1 MVLRY
6 AMHMVSFALSFTLGV
21 WYLQQQAALPALP
34 VFWPVLALALF
45 IPRTNGTGLIVA
57 RRLVLLFCAA
67 LLGYCYAAW
76 MAQQSLADA
85 LPDDWQGK
93 NIVVTGIVAEM
104 PRTHER
110 GLRFAFDV
118 ESAQT
123 PHAHVP
129 QHILLS
135 TYDGNGNAP
144 LQLSAGERWQ
154 LTVRLKQPHG
164 TSNPYNSDF
173 EVWALERDIR
183 AVGYVHAKGDN
194 RSLSHHT
201 VSPAYLVQH
210 LRETVRAHFRKTLGE
225 APYTGILTALAIGD
239 QSGIAQDEWLLFT
252 RTGTNHLMSISGL
265 HITLLA
271 GMIFALVYWLW
282 QRSVRLTLWFPARK
296 AAALAGLCA
305 ALFYTLISGYEVPAQ
320 RTLYMVATFT
330 AMLLLSRNVS
340 PAQMLAAA
348 LLVVLL
354 ADPWA
359 VLSPGFWLS
368 FGAVAL
374 IFYVTANRLRKHNWL
389 VEYGKVQWAM
399 TIGLIPP
406 LLALFQQLS
415 LVAPLANAFAIP
427 LVSFLVVPLTL
438 LGTLPPFEWMLYL
451 AHQALALCMF
461 LLGLLDKL
469 PYAVWVQHAPPAWT
483 VIAGVAGALWM
494 LAQRGFPMR
503 WLGSLLLLPMFLI
516 APPTPNEG
524 SAHLTV
530 FDVGQGL
537 AVAVQTSGHALLY
550 DTGPDYSGD
559 ADSGNRIL
567 LPALRGMGIMQL
579 DTLVLSHGDIDH
591 IGGTESVLQGMSV
604 KNVLSPLPD
613 THPKLQLATRK
624 EACADGQAWAW
635 DGVRFEILHPA
646 EAGTTN
652 SREHD
657 NERSCVLRISSG
669 AHSVLLAA
677 DIENGSEH
685 RLLALHP
692 DKLPATLLVAPHHGS
707 KTSSSQAFVDAV
719 HPRHVVF
726 TAGYRNRFGHPR
738 EEVAERYRAAG
749 SEVLRS
755 DEDGAISIVMDA
767 QGLKLERYRRSHAR
781 YWQHVANPAGTNEK
795 PH

>member
-1 MVLRY
+1 
-6 AMHMVSFALSFTLGV
+6 MVSFALFFTLGV

-34 VFWPVLALALF
+34 IFWPLIALALF
-45 IPRTNGTGLIVA
+45 IPRARSTGLAIA
-57 RRLVLLFCAA
+57 RRLVLLLTAFV
-67 LLGYCYAAW
+67 LGYGHATW
-76 MAQQSLADA
+76 MAQRHLADA
-85 LPDDWQGK
+85 LPEAWQGK
-93 NIVVTGIVAEM
+93 DIVLTGIVAEM
-104 PRTHER
+104 PRRHER

-118 ESAQT
+118 ESVRT
-123 PHAHVP
+123 PQAHVP
-129 QHILLS
+129 RRILLS
-135 TYDGNGNAP
+135 TYDGDGRAP
-144 LQLSAGERWQ
+144 LQPGAGERWQ
-154 LTVRLKQPHG
+154 FTVRLKQPHG
-164 TSNPYNSDF
+164 SSNPSGNDF
-173 EVWALERDIR
+173 EAWALERDIR

-194 RSLSHHT
+194 ISLSQHT

-210 LRETVRAHFRKTLGE
+210 LRETVRSRFHKTLGE
-225 APYTGILTALAIGD
+225 APYTGILAALAIGD

-265 HITLLA
+265 HITMLA

-282 QRSVRLTLWFPARK
+282 RRSIRLTLRFPARK

-305 ALFYTLISGYEVPAQ
+305 ALFYALISGYEVPAQ

-330 AMLLLSRNVS
+330 AMLLLARNVS

-348 LLVVLL
+348 LMVVLL

-359 VLSPGFWLS
+359 VLAPGFWLS

-374 IFYVTANRLRKHNWL
+374 IFYVTANRLYRHNWL

-406 LLALFQQLS
+406 LLVLFQQLS

-427 LVSFLVVPLTL
+427 LISFLVVPLTL

-451 AHQALALCMF
+451 AHQALALCMW
-461 LLGLLDKL
+461 LLGQLDRL
-469 PYAVWVQHAPPAWT
+469 PYVVWTQHAPPAWT
-483 VIAGVAGALWM
+483 VIPGVAGALWM
-494 LAQRGFPMR
+494 LAPRGFPMR
-503 WLGSLLLLPMFLI
+503 ALGSLLLLPMFLLVPP
-516 APPTPNEG
+516 APSEG
-524 SAHLTV
+524 SARITV

-537 AVAVQTSGHALLY
+537 AVAVLTRGHALLY
-550 DTGPDYSGD
+550 DTGPDYSGE

-567 LPALRGMGIMQL
+567 LPALRGMGIRQL
-579 DTLVLSHGDIDH
+579 DALVLSHGDTDH
-591 IGGTESVLQGMSV
+591 IGGTASVLQGLPV
-604 KNVLSPLPD
+604 TNVLSPLPA
-613 THPKLQLATRK
+613 THPALRLAARA
-624 EACADGQAWAW
+624 EACADGRAWEW

-652 SREHD
+652 PREHD
-657 NERSCVLRISSG
+657 NERSCVLRVSTG
-669 AHSVLLAA
+669 QHSVLLAG
-677 DIENGSEH
+677 DIESLSEQ
-685 RLLALHP
+685 RLLQLHS
-692 DKLPATLLVAPHHGS
+692 DELAATLLVAPHHGS

-738 EEVAERYRAAG
+738 EEVVERYRAVG

-755 DEDGAISIVMDA
+755 DEDGAVSIEMDA
-767 QGLKLERYRRSHAR
+767 QELKLERYRKSHVR
-781 YWQHVANPAGTNEK
+781 YWQHAASPAGTKQK